1 MKSLTMMMQ
10 TSTLAAVSTLYA
22 VAYLALL
29 VPGS

>member
-10 TSTLAAVSTLYA
+10 TGTLAALSAFYA

-29 VPGS
+29 VPTS